1 MKRCLIVDDSR
12 VVRKVARRIVEDL
25 RFDADEA
32 ADGQQALDACR
43 KDMPDAVLLD
53 WNMPNMSGID
63 FLRALRRERGGEKPV
78 VVFCTTESD
87 VSFITEALDAGAN
100 EYIMKPFD
108 REIIESKFAE
118 VGLVELPR

>member
-53 WNMPNMSGID
+53 WNMPVMNGID
-63 FLRALRRERGGEKPV
+63 FLRALRREPGGERPV
-78 VVFCTTESD
+78 VVFCTTENDMSH
-87 VSFITEALDAGAN
+87 IAEAMRSGAN

-108 REIIESKFAE
+108 SEIIESKFSE
-118 VGLVELPR
+118 VGLV